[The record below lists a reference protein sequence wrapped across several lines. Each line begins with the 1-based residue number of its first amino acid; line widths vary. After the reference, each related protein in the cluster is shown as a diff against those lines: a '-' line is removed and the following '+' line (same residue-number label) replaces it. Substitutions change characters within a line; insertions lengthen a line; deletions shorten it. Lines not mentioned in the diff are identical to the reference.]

1 MPVFIRYK
9 KFLIIIS
16 HFSKWEYGGFQFLCI
31 FILLSSHI
39 TDALQLKF
47 DK

>member
-16 HFSKWEYGGFQFLCI
+16 HFSKSIHY
-31 FILLSSHI
+31 SH
-39 TDALQLKF
+39 L
-47 DK
+47 